1 MNIWIA
7 SMECASLAEAGGVKN
22 VTYSFCKELTYLG
35 KKVTLFIPFYSFT
48 NLKNTIDLNRNHLN
62 NIKINLCGKTET
74 VNFYKARYATVNFK
88 IVFVYH
94 PAFFEKEAV
103 YTYTEHEQ
111 ALNENHRKGSGHAD
125 TLFLDTLFAKSV
137 AEYAKLIDAEA
148 LPDLVH
154 CQDASTAMIPAFIKE
169 ASKTEDRLSNI
180 KSVVTIHNAGPA
192 YHHSFFDMAQA
203 EYHTGLSRNILCGA
217 LNNCCIEPFLLAQIS
232 GAALTT
238 VSVEYAEELF
248 KSRNLRE
255 TDGLSDIF
263 YQRHIK
269 IKGITN
275 GIDYDNYNPNR
286 KEVSELPYVFN
297 PEKCDLKG
305 KYKCREYFINEYLQN
320 KELKELVY
328 GSFEPGC
335 AEKKENIFISYH
347 GRIAGQKG
355 ISVLI
360 QAIPLIISHNPKVHF
375 IITGQGELFLESQ
388 IKELTE
394 RFKGKIIF
402 INCYDKKAARLTTVS
417 GDFIVLPSQ
426 FEPCGLEDFIAQI
439 YGTLPIA
446 HKTGGLNK
454 ILDDKTGFL
463 YRNNTPAELAARV
476 GEAINIK
483 TDDFPQMM
491 KMIVDA
497 ANYVHE
503 KYLWK
508 SVILQEYIPFFEKIL
523 KK

>member
-7 SMECASLAEAGGVKN
+7 SMECASISEAGGVKN
-22 VTYSFCKELTYLG
+22 VTYSFCKELSYLG
-35 KKVTLFIPFYSFT
+35 NKVTLFIPFYSFT
-48 NLKNTIDLNRNHLN
+48 NLKNTTDLNRNHIN
-62 NIKINLCGKTET
+62 NVPINLCGKTET
-74 VNFYKARYATVNFK
+74 VNYYKARYSTINFK
-88 IVFVYH
+88 IIFVYH

-111 ALNENHRKGSGHAD
+111 SLDPNHRKGSGHTD
-125 TLFLDTLFAKSV
+125 TLFLDTIFAKAV
-137 AEYAKLIDAEA
+137 AKYATFIDEDS
-148 LPDLVH
+148 LPNIIH
-154 CQDASTAMIPAFIKE
+154 CQDASTAMIPAFVKDV
-169 ASKTEDRLSNI
+169 AKTNLKLQKI

-192 YHHSFFDMAQA
+192 YHHSFLDMTQA
-203 EYHTGLSRNILCGA
+203 EWHTGLSRDILCGA
-217 LNNCCIEPFLLAQIS
+217 TNNFCIEPFLLAQIS

-248 KSRNLRE
+248 KSHNLRE

-263 YQRHIK
+263 YQRCIK

-286 KEVSELPYVFN
+286 KEVSELPFVFN
-297 PEKCDLKG
+297 PEQCDLKG
-305 KYKCREYFINEYLQN
+305 KYKCRDYFINEYLQN
-320 KELKELVY
+320 KEIKPLIY
-328 GSFEPGC
+328 GNFEADC
-335 AEKKENIFISYH
+335 TKNRENIFISYH

-360 QAIPLIISHNPKVHF
+360 QAIPIILTQNPNVRF
-375 IITGQGELFLESQ
+375 IITGQGEVFLESQ
-388 IKELTE
+388 IKELTK
-394 RFKGKIIF
+394 RFEGKIIF

-454 ILDDKTGFL
+454 ILDDQTGFL
-463 YRNNTPAELAARV
+463 YRINTPAELARRV
-476 GEAINIK
+476 NDAITVK
-483 TDDFPQMM
+483 LDDYPQML
-491 KMIVDA
+491 KMISDA
-497 ANYVHE
+497 ANHVHK

-508 SVILQEYIPFFEKIL
+508 SVILQEYLPFFKKIL
-523 KK
+523 EK